1 MKRFLV
7 SILIL
12 ALTAGL
18 LAGCTKPADPATEP
32 LDKTTSIEE
41 TTKPIGTD
49 TEETKETT
57 SEGQQEDPSE
67 ETTTEAPTVDI
78 ARIPHWEMPT
88 ERLFT
93 IALYPDVD
101 RDFVIQ
107 RVLEKYN
114 VVLLLEWLAP
124 KSFAIYT
131 KDLLSD
137 EEAWN
142 FMTEIALEGG
152 VLSVSRP
159 QSELEPGKNQKTF
172 PGQKITFY
180 KYGPEMMPAGGWDLN
195 DPESLGKENPWTKHT
210 TLSEAEKAAG
220 FTFEIPENDLQKI
233 YRTMGQEIIEVIFLE
248 NGEEVYRL
256 RKGVGYGNVSGDN
269 RKFSGKG
276 AGNLGGLNIFTYY
289 GSMEEDPFETYRLAY
304 RIYTDYS
311 YSASLTKPMTG
322 DEIVKLFPDDK
333 HTRSEEDEI
342 PNSRDVEWYLENYKE
357 GVTVLELPE
366 EVMTRPPLEFPR
378 QGENGREYSPETLIV
393 KLDLT
398 YNKETVIQNIL
409 SRFPVELKYEFKL
422 ADSVIALRTTETLDD
437 EALAELAE
445 AIYAM
450 TGVQDVTRDPINQL
464 DVVHE
469 TTVLSDI

>member
-1 MKRFLV
+1 MKRFLA

-12 ALTAGL
+12 ALSAGL
-18 LAGCTKPADPATEP
+18 LFGCKTPEEPATEP
-32 LDKTTSIEE
+32 LSKTTPIEE
-41 TTKPIGTD
+41 TTKAADPD
-49 TEETKETT
+49 TEA
-57 SEGQQEDPSE
+57 SE
-67 ETTTEAPTVDI
+67 ETFMVPTETSANGTQPEAPDI
-78 ARIPHWEMPT
+78 ARLTREEVPS

-107 RVLEKYN
+107 KILDKYN

-131 KDLLSD
+131 KDLLSG
-137 EEAWN
+137 EEA
-142 FMTEIALEGG
+142 MTFLTELAQEGG
-152 VLSVSRP
+152 VLSVER
-159 QSELEPGKNQKTF
+159 QTEVD
-172 PGQKITFY
+172 PGQHGESISYFKH
-180 KYGPEMMPAGGWDLN
+180 GPEMMPVGGWDPN
-195 DPESLGKENPWTKHT
+195 DAESAGKENPWTEHA

-220 FTFEIPENDLQKI
+220 FTFEIPDNDLQKI

-256 RKGVGYGNVSGDN
+256 RKSVGFGNVSGDS
-269 RKFSGKG
+269 RKFSRKG
-276 AGNLGGLNIFTYY
+276 AGNLGGLDIFTYY

-322 DEIVKLFPDDK
+322 EEIVKLFSDDK
-333 HTRSEEDEI
+333 HTRPEEEKI
-342 PNSRDVEWYLENYKE
+342 PNSRDVEWYMVNYKE

-437 EALAELAE
+437 EAFAELAE

-450 TGVQDVTRDPINQL
+450 TGVQDVSRDAVNQL